1 MLKSFRSLRKFFRVS
16 IVRDTPFD
24 ERLSHHEG
32 REGHEDRIT
41 EMASNQKNVLFL
53 RALRALRGDIHFLLV
68 VSTLS
73 QEPGRAK

>member
-32 REGHEDRIT
+32 REGHEDRT
-41 EMASNQKNVLFL
+41 EMASNQKMFFSFVLFV
-53 RALRALRGDIHFLLV
+53 RFV
-68 VSTLS
+68 VISIFFWW
-73 QEPGRAK
+73 